1 MGMNQRVLNF
11 FSCFLSLFFFIHF
24 LPGLAHAQDQEL
36 LKHPRNMFF
45 PPLTFVLPKAER
57 TVLSNGMVLFLCQ
70 DPEIPLIKVTAL
82 IRTGSIYDPAP
93 KSGLAQLTA
102 TLLRTGGT
110 VDQTPQAINEALEF
124 MAAELEFPMGRESG
138 AASLS
143 VQKKDFPHALPLLA
157 NLFTKPGFD
166 PIQLDLAKKQE
177 IESIRR
183 SNDNPEEI
191 AYREFRRFLYEGNP
205 RGQIPTIESI
215 ESIQREDLVGF
226 HRQFYKPNNIILGI
240 SGDFAKAEMI
250 TSLEKAFGGW
260 GRSLI
265 EFPFVSTPAP
275 HDKKLI
281 YYAPKDLPQS
291 TILMGHLSIP
301 LNHPDYIPFKVLNF
315 ILGGGG
321 FNSRLTRE
329 IRSNQG
335 LAYNV
340 GSFYQGR
347 IGYGVFGA
355 FCQTKSSSTHK
366 VISLIYEITAGLKK
380 EVPTFE
386 ELDWAKKTLI
396 NQFIFSFT
404 SSASIVSQ
412 EMQLEYDGLPEDYL
426 EKYQERVG
434 AVTFEDLE
442 RVAGKHLHPEKSLLL
457 VVGQEENFD
466 QPLSSLGPVNRIE
479 LKKYQ

>member
-1 MGMNQRVLNF
+1 
-11 FSCFLSLFFFIHF
+11 
-24 LPGLAHAQDQEL
+24 
-36 LKHPRNMFF
+36 
-45 PPLTFVLPKAER
+45 
-57 TVLSNGMVLFLCQ
+57 
-70 DPEIPLIKVTAL
+70 
-82 IRTGSIYDPAP
+82 
-93 KSGLAQLTA
+93 
-102 TLLRTGGT
+102 
-110 VDQTPQAINEALEF
+110 
-124 MAAELEFPMGRESG
+124 
-138 AASLS
+138 
-143 VQKKDFPHALPLLA
+143 LA

-265 EFPFVSTPAP
+265 EFPFVSTPSP

-347 IGYGVFGA
+347 VGYGVFGA
-355 FCQTKSSSTHK
+355 FCQTKSSSTHRA
-366 VISLIYEITAGLKK
+366 ISLIYEITAGLKK

-457 VVGQEENFD
+457 VVGKEENFD